1 MVPTTGR
8 DLSRIRGGM
17 AAVIAVRQLGIRRRA
32 ALADRLGARPGAEP
46 SRCRDDRRR
55 GRPHGPPGRWP
66 LLRAAG
72 PFSYSVD
79 AGTGG
84 LRAGFRSG
92 QIFGGKD
99 PLWLETFRPQDTL
112 FFFAFTSGLAGLAG
126 NFFNTS
132 VGGGVGAG
140 VFGPSAS
147 PPAMPTEASCR
158 RWAPRALPASWGS
171 SRAPAAW
178 TGAASSRC
186 ASTRACSPRRPGP
199 ERTGRSSAQNGPQ
212 DRFVSDTRTS
222 PARPGTDRAFFGT
235 KRSSGPFCVR
245 HTHFTGPA
253 RDGPGVLRHK
263 TVLRTVL
270 CQTHA
275 LHRPGPGRT
284 GRSSAQN
291 GPQDRFVSSEPQA
304 G

>member
-17 AAVIAVRQLGIRRRA
+17 AAVIAVRRLGIRRRA

-46 SRCRDDRRR
+46 SRCRDDWRR

-66 LLRAAG
+66 LLREAG

-112 FFFAFTSGLAGLAG
+112 FFFAFTSGVAGLAG

-132 VGGGVGAG
+132 VGGGGRRRVRNH
-140 VFGPSAS
+140 PHHRQR
-147 PPAMPTEASCR
+147 CR
-158 RWAPRALPASWGS
+158 RQRLADAGRHELVQHPGGRLEQRQPGLGQRRVAAL
-171 SRAPAAW
+171 
-178 TGAASSRC
+178 
-186 ASTRACSPRRPGP
+186 RPGP
-199 ERTGRSSAQNGPQ
+199 VHLG
-212 DRFVSDTRTS
+212 
-222 PARPGTDRAFFGT
+222 
-235 KRSSGPFCVR
+235 
-245 HTHFTGPA
+245 GPA
-253 RDGPGVLRHK
+253 RNGPGVLRHK